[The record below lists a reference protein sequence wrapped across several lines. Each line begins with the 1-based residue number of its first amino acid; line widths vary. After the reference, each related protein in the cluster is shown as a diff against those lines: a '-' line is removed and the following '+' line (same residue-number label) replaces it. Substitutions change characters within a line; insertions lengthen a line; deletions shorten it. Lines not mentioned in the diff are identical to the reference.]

1 VAIRTTRT
9 AAPNRGAWRARAAC
23 KDADPE
29 LFFPDRAGTDI
40 SAAQAICAG
49 CPVQA
54 ECHEFAE
61 ATKQVHGVWAG
72 VDRGDSGTR
81 RKARQLAGAA

>member
-1 VAIRTTRT
+1 MTTRK
-9 AAPNRGAWRARAAC
+9 ASVVAPPRSGWRARAAC
-23 KDADPE
+23 GDADLE

-49 CPVQA
+49 CPVLA

-61 ATKQVHGVWAG
+61 ATNQVHGVWAG
-72 VDRGDSGTR
+72 VDRGSPRAR
-81 RKARQLAGAA
+81 RKASAA